1 MNILILAAGETHPP
15 SVSNPYPTW
24 LSEIDGKI
32 LLEHQIR
39 SLLSNHGDVLVLA
52 FRHADI
58 RNWHVDDIA
67 RQIFPRADILSIK
80 GNTAGAAC
88 TALLTIGKID
98 LERELIVASAT
109 DHIDMDVSETLAT
122 FRAAGADAGVVT
134 FDSLHPRYAF
144 FKKDADGFVTEAAE
158 KRPISRSASAGFYWY
173 RKARDFFESIQSM
186 VLKDA
191 HVDGVFYIS
200 PALNE
205 LVLTGKRIA
214 SVNIPPDAYHPL
226 KDQRQFESLEQH
238 MEGKRRHAD

>member
-1 MNILILAAGETHPP
+1 MNILILAAGETRL
-15 SVSNPYPTW
+15 SSATNPYPTW
-24 LSEIDGKI
+24 LSEIDGKV

-39 SLLSNHGDVLVLA
+39 ALLSNDDDLLILA
-52 FRHADI
+52 FRQADI
-58 RNWHVDDIA
+58 RSWHVDDIV
-67 RQIFPRADILSIK
+67 RQIFPKAEVLSIK

-98 LERELIVASAT
+98 LEQELIVASAT
-109 DHIDMDVSETLAT
+109 DHIDIDVSETLAT

-144 FKKDADGFVTEAAE
+144 FKKDADGFITEAAE

-173 RKARDFFESIQSM
+173 RKAQDFFESIQKM

-205 LVLTGKRIA
+205 LVLAGKRIA
-214 SVNIPPDAYHPL
+214 SINISPDAYHPL
-226 KDQRQFESLEQH
+226 KDQRQFESLEQQ
-238 MEGKRRHAD
+238 MEGKRRHAG

>member
-1 MNILILAAGETHPP
+1 MNVLILAAGETRLSPT
-15 SVSNPYPTW
+15 SSPYPTW
-24 LSEIDGKI
+24 LSEIDGRI

-39 SLLSNHGDVLVLA
+39 ALLSSEDDRLILA
-52 FRHADI
+52 FRQADI
-58 RNWHVDDIA
+58 RSWHVDDIA
-67 RQIFPRADILSIK
+67 RQIFTKAEVVGIK

-98 LERELIVASAT
+98 LDRELIVASAT
-109 DHIDMDVSETLAT
+109 DHIDIDVSDTLTT

-144 FKKDADGFVTEAAE
+144 FRKDADGFVTEAAE

-173 RKARDFFESIQSM
+173 RKAGDFFESIQKM

-200 PALNE
+200 PSLNE
-205 LVLTGKRIA
+205 LVLAGKRIA
-214 SVNIPPDAYHPL
+214 SINISPDAYHPL
-226 KDQRQFESLEQH
+226 KDQRQFESMEQQ
-238 MEGKRRHAD
+238 MEGKRRHAG

>member
-1 MNILILAAGETHPP
+1 MNILILAAGETRMP
-15 SVSNPYPTW
+15 SASNPYPTW
-24 LSEIDGKI
+24 LSEIDGKV

-39 SLLSNHGDVLVLA
+39 ALLSNDEDLVILA
-52 FRHADI
+52 FRQADI
-58 RNWHVDDIA
+58 RSWHVDDIA
-67 RQIFPRADILSIK
+67 RQIFPKAEILSIK

-98 LERELIVASAT
+98 LQRELIVASAT
-109 DHIDMDVSETLAT
+109 DHIDIDVSETLAT
-122 FRAAGADAGVVT
+122 FRSAGADAGVVT

-144 FKKDADGFVTEAAE
+144 FKKDADGFITEAAE

-173 RKARDFFESIQSM
+173 RKALDFFESIQRM

-200 PALNE
+200 PSLNE
-205 LVLTGKRIA
+205 LVLAGKRIA
-214 SVNIPPDAYHPL
+214 SVNISPDAYHPL
-226 KDQRQFESLEQH
+226 KDQRQFESLEHH

>member
-1 MNILILAAGETHPP
+1 MNILILAAGETRLP
-15 SVSNPYPTW
+15 SASNPYPTW
-24 LSEIDGKI
+24 LSEIDGKV

-39 SLLSNHGDVLVLA
+39 ALISSDDDRLILA
-52 FRHADI
+52 FRQMDI

-67 RQIFPRADILSIK
+67 RQIFPGVEILSIT

-98 LERELIVASAT
+98 IDQELVVASAT
-109 DHIDMDVSETLAT
+109 DHLDINISDAIAT
-122 FRAAGADAGVVT
+122 FRTAKADAGVLT

-144 FKKDADGFVTEAAE
+144 VRKDADGYVTEAAE
-158 KRPISRSASAGFYWY
+158 KRPISRSASAGYYWY
-173 RKARDFFESIQSM
+173 RKARDFFDSIQRM

-205 LVLTGKRIA
+205 LVLAGRRIA
-214 SVNIPPDAYHPL
+214 SIDIPAEAYHPL
-226 KDQRQFESLEQH
+226 KDQKQLESMEYQI
-238 MEGKRRHAD
+238 EGKRRHAG